1 MAIGSMLS
9 GSEQQYIALK
19 DETGTWR
26 ILDTWHDD
34 LKHLDVE
41 DEVPDNSEAVVVFS
55 EGQFIALIKE
65 AGRLGILANA
75 TFGSDGYTE
84 GEEDSYKHEELQL
97 EYTAD
102 LLEKEQELKSLHKQL
117 EELKEEN
124 ANLFKQ
130 ASHSEGYELK
140 EQALNSILKLVSMQE
155 MANLSKD

>member
-41 DEVPDNSEAVVVFS
+41 DEVPDKSEAVVVFS

-65 AGRLGILANA
+65 AGRLGILENA
-75 TFGSDGYTE
+75 IFGT
-84 GEEDSYKHEELQL
+84 GEAELEAVIL
-97 EYTAD
+97 D
-102 LLEKEQELKSLHKQL
+102 KDQEIQTLNETILS
-117 EELKEEN
+117 LKEDKSEVIR
-124 ANLFKQ
+124 KS
-130 ASHSEGYELK
+130 SHTEEYELK
-140 EQALNSILKLVSMQE
+140 EQAMNSILKLVSMQD
-155 MANLSKD
+155 MTNLSKE

>member
-34 LKHLDVE
+34 LKNLDVE
-41 DEVPDNSEAVVVFS
+41 DEVPDNSDAVVVFS
-55 EGQFIALIKE
+55 EGQFMAVIKE

-75 TFGSDGYTE
+75 TFGSDGDTE
-84 GEEDSYKHEELQL
+84 IE
-97 EYTAD
+97 AD
-102 LLEKEQELKSLHKQL
+102 LLEKDQEIQLLSKQL

-124 ANLFKQ
+124 INLSKQ

-140 EQALNSILKLVSMQE
+140 EQALNSILKVVSMQE

>member
-1 MAIGSMLS
+1 MPIGSMLT

-55 EGQFIALIKE
+55 EGQFIALVKE
-65 AGRLGILANA
+65 AGRLGILENA
-75 TFGSDGYTE
+75 TFGTG
-84 GEEDSYKHEELQL
+84 GAELEAEILDKDQ
-97 EYTAD
+97 TI
-102 LLEKEQELKSLHKQL
+102 KELNDQIGSLKSDTNKLSQK
-117 EELKEEN
+117 
-124 ANLFKQ
+124 A
-130 ASHSEGYELK
+130 AHSEEYELK
-140 EQALNSILKLVSMQE
+140 EMALNSILKLVSMQE

>member
-75 TFGSDGYTE
+75 TFGSDVNTE
-84 GEEDSYKHEELQL
+84 SEADFLERDQEFQL
-97 EYTAD
+97 
-102 LLEKEQELKSLHKQL
+102 LSKQL

-124 ANLFKQ
+124 VNLSKQ

>member
-1 MAIGSMLS
+1 MAIGNLIA

-41 DEVPDNSEAVVVFS
+41 DEVPDTSEAVVVFS

-65 AGRLGILANA
+65 AGRLGILANVSLSNE
-75 TFGSDGYTE
+75 SDA
-84 GEEDSYKHEELQL
+84 EL
-97 EYTAD
+97 EAEV
-102 LLEKEQELKSLHKQL
+102 LEKDQTIKELNDQIGDLKS
-117 EELKEEN
+117 ETN
-124 ANLFKQ
+124 NLSQK
-130 ASHSEGYELK
+130 AAHSEEYELK
-140 EQALNSILKLVSMQE
+140 EIALNSILKLVSMQE

>member
-9 GSEQQYIALK
+9 GSEQQYVALK

-65 AGRLGILANA
+65 AGRLGILENA
-75 TFGSDGYTE
+75 IFGT
-84 GEEDSYKHEELQL
+84 GEAELEAQILDKDQEIQKLHEQILQ
-97 EYTAD
+97 
-102 LLEKEQELKSLHKQL
+102 
-117 EELKEEN
+117 LKEETSQVVRN
-124 ANLFKQ
+124 S
-130 ASHSEGYELK
+130 SHSEEYELK
-140 EQALNSILKLVSMQE
+140 EQAMNSILKLVSMQD
-155 MANLSKD
+155 MANLSKE